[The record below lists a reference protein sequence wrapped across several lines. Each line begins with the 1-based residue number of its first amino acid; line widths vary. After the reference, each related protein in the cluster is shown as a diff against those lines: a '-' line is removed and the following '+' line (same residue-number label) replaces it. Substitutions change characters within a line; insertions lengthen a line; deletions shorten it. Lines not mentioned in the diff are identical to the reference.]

1 LANAPEAKADAEAI
15 LAELALY
22 DLPGAVPGP
31 QRAFARALR
40 ILTQLA
46 LRIEALDW
54 DGTDPDWALAA
65 QALREAREALEGR

>member
-1 LANAPEAKADAEAI
+1 MANAPEAKADAEAI
-15 LAELALY
+15 LAVVTLY
-22 DLPGAVPGP
+22 DLPGSVRGP
-31 QRAFARALR
+31 LRAFARALR

-54 DGTDPDWALAA
+54 DGTEPDWSLAA